1 MDEMTLTLN
10 SPITEEQW
18 DAITDVDFEHTNEI
32 TFHTKHGKIVKFMKQ
47 SAEPDPSDVARIIA
61 TIIEN
66 EKDMR
71 VIAQPV
77 RKGDANFCPNCG
89 ADMRGEEDE

>member
-32 TFHTKHGKIVKFMKQ
+32 TFHTKHGKIVKFVKASSQ
-47 SAEPDPSDVARIIA
+47 SEWNNHA
-61 TIIEN
+61 
-66 EKDMR
+66 
-71 VIAQPV
+71 VID
-77 RKGDANFCPNCG
+77 R
-89 ADMRGEEDE
+89 R